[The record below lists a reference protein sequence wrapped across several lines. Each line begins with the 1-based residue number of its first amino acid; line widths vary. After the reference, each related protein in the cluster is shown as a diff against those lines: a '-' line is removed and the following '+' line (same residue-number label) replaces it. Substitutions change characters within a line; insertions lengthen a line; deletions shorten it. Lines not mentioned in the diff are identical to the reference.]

1 LAHLPTCGSCK
12 YFDRYS
18 MDERNYP
25 DRGRC
30 MIKLPPSVMSQY
42 AMRQLRND
50 EESGMVQ
57 LKDTDSCDLH
67 RPTGK
72 VYIVQRRIRP

>member
-1 LAHLPTCGSCK
+1 
-12 YFDRYS
+12 
-18 MDERNYP
+18 
-25 DRGRC
+25 